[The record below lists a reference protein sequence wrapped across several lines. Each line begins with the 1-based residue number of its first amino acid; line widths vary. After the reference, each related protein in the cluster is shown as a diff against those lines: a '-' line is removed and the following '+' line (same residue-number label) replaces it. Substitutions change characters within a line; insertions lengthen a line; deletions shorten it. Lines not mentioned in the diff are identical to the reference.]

1 MYPNQPQPFGPTPPP
16 TPPPVDFLNQIA
28 PQAPK
33 KSSWNTKLKLIGM
46 IGGGLI
52 VLVIALAITLSAI
65 TNANREPAQKL
76 SARLAVTQSV
86 ADDAQSN
93 LKSSQLRS
101 LNSDLR
107 LFFTNTSRD
116 IATPLTAF
124 GVSADALPDRVTADE
139 TKIGEGISNRLEDA
153 RLNAVFDRTY
163 AREMAFQL
171 STMIALLQQM
181 YYGAPNESTKTF
193 LDTTYRNLQPI
204 QKGFAD
210 FNATT

>member
-1 MYPNQPQPFGPTPPP
+1 MYPNQPQPLPP
-16 TPPPVDFLNQIA
+16 TPPSADFLNQIA
-28 PQAPK
+28 PQTPQ
-33 KSSWNTKLKLIGM
+33 KSSWSKKVKMVGI
-46 IGGGLI
+46 IGGALI
-52 VLVIALAITLSAI
+52 FLVIALAITLSAI
-65 TNANREPAQKL
+65 SNANREPAQKL
-76 SARLAVTQSV
+76 SARLAVTQSI

-124 GVSADALPDRVTADE
+124 GVSADAIPDRITADE
-139 TKIGEGISNRLEDA
+139 TKTGEEMSNRLEDA

-181 YYGAPNESTKTF
+181 YDNAPNESAKTF

>member
-1 MYPNQPQPFGPTPPP
+1 M
-16 TPPPVDFLNQIA
+16 IA
-28 PQAPK
+28 
-33 KSSWNTKLKLIGM
+33 G
-46 IGGGLI
+46 IGGALILLVI
-52 VLVIALAITLSAI
+52 VLVVTANAISSAS
-65 TNANREPAQKL
+65 REPAQKL

-86 ADDAQSN
+86 ANDAQSN
-93 LKSSQLRS
+93 LKASQLRS

-124 GVSADALPDRVTADE
+124 GVSADSLPDRITTAE
-139 TKIGEGISNRLEDA
+139 TNIGEGMSNRLEDA

-171 STMIALLQQM
+171 STMIALLQQL
-181 YYGAPNESTKTF
+181 YNSAPSEATKTF

-204 QKGFAD
+204 QQGFAD
-210 FNATT
+210 FNELS

>member
-1 MYPNQPQPFGPTPPP
+1 M
-16 TPPPVDFLNQIA
+16 
-28 PQAPK
+28 
-33 KSSWNTKLKLIGM
+33 KLIGI
-46 IGGGLI
+46 IGGALI

-76 SARLAVTQSV
+76 SARLSVTQAV

-116 IATPLTAF
+116 IATPLESF
-124 GVSADALPDRVTADE
+124 GVSAESIPDRITADE
-139 TKIGEGISNRLEDA
+139 TAIGEGISNRLEDA

-181 YYGAPNESTKTF
+181 YNSAPSEATKTF
-193 LDTTYRNLQPI
+193 LDTTYKNLQPI
-204 QKGFAD
+204 QEGFAD
-210 FNATT
+210 FNELS